1 MQHAAIQSDAVKYA
15 IPNYSIIYNFKNF
28 LLNLAN
34 FFVSWD
40 LETGS
45 LVPEMMS
52 IAQDFPT

>member
-1 MQHAAIQSDAVKYA
+1 MQHAVIQLDAVKYV

-34 FFVSWD
+34 IFVSWD

-45 LVPEMMS
+45 LVPEMV
-52 IAQDFPT
+52 ITAPDFPT